1 MVKVRPVRVDDLT
14 VTPSGERRRLG
25 LAAVALPA
33 ALALTGCAGGPAA
46 VADQP
51 ARPAHPRAAA
61 ATASPAGP
69 APASATLPAPCS
81 LVDASDVSLY
91 VALSSWEVTST
102 EQDGRSVC
110 RFTTDGFTVTTVT
123 MRLADPADPPAGLC
137 LPPGSTA
144 TRPAKDLLCGYTG
157 PGADTST
164 SVAAGSEIAVGVRV
178 AGPGAAGHAAVL
190 AQHALTHL

>member
-1 MVKVRPVRVDDLT
+1 M
-14 VTPSGERRRLG
+14 
-25 LAAVALPA
+25 ALPVV
-33 ALALTGCAGGPAA
+33 LALTGCAGGPAA
-46 VADQP
+46 VADP
-51 ARPAHPRAAA
+51 ASRPGHPPAAA

-69 APASATLPAPCS
+69 APAAAGIALPAPCS

-102 EQDGRSVC
+102 EQEGRSVC

-123 MRLADPADPPAGLC
+123 MRLVDPADPPAGLC

-144 TRPAKDLLCGYTG
+144 TRPAKDLLCGYTR

-178 AGPGAAGHAAVL
+178 V
-190 AQHALTHL
+190 